1 MNAAEGAWNEKFE
14 FEELAGEEYLKV
26 KCYKE
31 EMLGTDNIG
40 TATLSLHG
48 ISNSEMHIWV
58 PLEEVSSGEIELLI
72 EAVSPE
78 YSEVSVLERKA
89 NVTLFSLFTLFPLF
103 PLFFLND
110 VLSFNRRRILVKA

>member
-1 MNAAEGAWNEKFE
+1 MNAAEGVWNQKFE

-26 KCYKE
+26 KCYRE

-72 EAVSPE
+72 EALSPE
-78 YSEVSVLERKA
+78 YSEVSVLEENKSHSF
-89 NVTLFSLFTLFPLF
+89 FS
-103 PLFFLND
+103 
-110 VLSFNRRRILVKA
+110 VLSLMFYLLISGGF